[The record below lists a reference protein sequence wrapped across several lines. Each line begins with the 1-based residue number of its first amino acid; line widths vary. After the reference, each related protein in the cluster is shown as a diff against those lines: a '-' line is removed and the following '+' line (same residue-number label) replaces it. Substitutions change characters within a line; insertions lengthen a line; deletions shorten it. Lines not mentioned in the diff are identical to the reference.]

1 MVNSVEEGEQTGARM
16 DDASSIGSWVDD
28 VEEEE
33 QEQNRRS
40 RAFSQTSSSSDQV
53 LSSSNC

>member
-1 MVNSVEEGEQTGARM
+1 MVNSVEEGEQTETRM
-16 DDASSIGSWVDD
+16 LDDVSSISSWTDD

-33 QEQNRRS
+33 ENRRS

-53 LSSSNC
+53 